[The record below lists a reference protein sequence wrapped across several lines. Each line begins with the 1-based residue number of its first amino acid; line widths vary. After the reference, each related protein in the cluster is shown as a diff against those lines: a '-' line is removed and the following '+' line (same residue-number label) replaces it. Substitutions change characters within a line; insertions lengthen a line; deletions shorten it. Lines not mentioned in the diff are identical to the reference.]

1 MLNASFCHAPQAL
14 YHLQRGPM
22 LGEVAG
28 HPDERAA
35 LATVFLN
42 ASSPLAGRMLSPA
55 LYVFDAATGTF
66 AAVEPVDIAV
76 IGGARSGNCK
86 HVFHKQRITGFRI
99 CPEATGRCSVLMFQ
113 SWLMLSC
120 ACAK

>member
-76 IGGARSGNCK
+76 IGGARSGSTCFTNSASP
-86 HVFHKQRITGFRI
+86 VFAFVQKLQAGALF
-99 CPEATGRCSVLMFQ
+99 
-113 SWLMLSC
+113 
-120 ACAK
+120 